1 MIHTIKTQ
9 ISNHPLITQ
18 TQLGLPVKRF
28 VSFKGYSGFDL
39 DLEHVI
45 LKFLV
50 TLESPDGNIIS
61 TPTYLEYKLHT
72 DVWFNA
78 LGEVVASDSPDA
90 VITEYD
96 YWLGQMINVAVP
108 DGELIQTG
116 ISNLDANFQ
125 WFTVIFDWF
134 QSRAWQPFDHSKK
147 TRIQMPTIVI
157 FANHKMHLQNETA
170 KIRHF

>member
-18 TQLGLPVKRF
+18 TQLGVPIKRF

-50 TLESPDGNIIS
+50 TLESPDGNVIT

-78 LGEVVASDSPDA
+78 LGQVVPNNDPSA

-96 YWLGQMINVAVP
+96 FWMTQLINVLNKGG
-108 DGELIQTG
+108 DLIISG
-116 ISNLDANFQ
+116 IQNLDQNFQ
-125 WFTVIFDWF
+125 FFNQF
-134 QSRAWQPFDHSKK
+134 
-147 TRIQMPTIVI
+147 
-157 FANHKMHLQNETA
+157 
-170 KIRHF
+170 

>member
-1 MIHTIKTQ
+1 MIHLIKTQ

-18 TQLGLPVKRF
+18 TELGVPVKRYVQF
-28 VSFKGYSGFDL
+28 LGYSGFDL
-39 DLEHVI
+39 LIEHVI

-50 TLESPDGNIIS
+50 TLESPDGNVIA

-78 LGEVVASDSPDA
+78 LGEVVSYMIPDPNSTEEDPLPDIINPDA

-108 DGELIQTG
+108 DGQLIQLG
-116 ISNLDANFQ
+116 ITNLDANFQ
-125 WFTVIFDWF
+125 WF
-134 QSRAWQPFDHSKK
+134 
-147 TRIQMPTIVI
+147 
-157 FANHKMHLQNETA
+157 N
-170 KIRHF
+170 KI